1 MELSVNEQYS
11 ESKKYSDDIMSKVT
25 VVLDENQIEY
35 DVKSDGSEIVVT
47 DKNQSKDS
55 LQDTIYAN
63 IDVPKMVCLLLL
75 DMIEVNNSIYI
86 RQKTK

>member
-75 DMIEVNNSIYI
+75 DMIEVNDSIYI